1 MISSSPV
8 TWTMRHVPGH
18 QDGDSSVK
26 LDWWATQNIQMD
38 NLAKV
43 FWMQHSHLAPV
54 FYPISDEGFQV
65 WLSNRKLSCH
75 NTPPVS
81 AEWET
86 CSSSG
91 KNSRPWTA
99 LAAESTRMLVMYG
112 LARNLQSSLSG
123 RCLCQL
129 SANGSSQFTPPKK
142 SHIGSS
148 SASPNGKAP
157 SLSLTR
163 TPTCPAFSRPL
174 TPRTVSV
181 GWLSLKD
188 ALLLNGPVFKKLTS
202 FGSVDAIPASDGP
215 PLSLSN
221 CWKLLGIFG
230 ITVTKHLEMAQDIA
244 CRNAIMLAVRSEYA
258 FGRSGLPRRDWR
270 LFKRPLLST
279 LSSSLHYMDTR
290 LLRVQ
295 TAPSR
300 KVRRDANA
308 LNPAVTTV
316 EDNLPSMNGP
326 RHILQQFQNPAAP
339 P

>member
-91 KNSRPWTA
+91 KNSRPRTA
-99 LAAESTRMLVMYG
+99 LAAESTRMLAMYG
-112 LARNLQSSLSG
+112 LAKNLLSSLSG
-123 RCLCQL
+123 RCLCHL

-148 SASPNGKAP
+148 SQR
-157 SLSLTR
+157 LTKWQSSE
-163 TPTCPAFSRPL
+163 PFSHAHSDMPGLLQAIDAQDRI
-174 TPRTVSV
+174 
-181 GWLSLKD
+181 GWL
-188 ALLLNGPVFKKLTS
+188 AFFEGCIAVEWAGVQEAHF
-202 FGSVDAIPASDGP
+202 I
-215 PLSLSN
+215 
-221 CWKLLGIFG
+221 WLG
-230 ITVTKHLEMAQDIA
+230 
-244 CRNAIMLAVRSEYA
+244 
-258 FGRSGLPRRDWR
+258 
-270 LFKRPLLST
+270 
-279 LSSSLHYMDTR
+279 
-290 LLRVQ
+290 
-295 TAPSR
+295 
-300 KVRRDANA
+300 
-308 LNPAVTTV
+308 
-316 EDNLPSMNGP
+316 
-326 RHILQQFQNPAAP
+326 
-339 P
+339 